1 MPLKLIQF
9 TLILDIIFL
18 SAATT
23 PWTIKSKYLL
33 NKDIKTGKAI
43 RKNNFHDYN
52 FDDWEETTPLLYFDD
67 TNDTMNKTIASSTP
81 IHETESLVTDITT
94 EGAINSEETT
104 TVDDEAKSPETVAPS
119 NTTVKDVLEH
129 YLTTT
134 EADIWTTNIQVIN
147 NSLSTMETQ
156 PTVDPLLLQVKA
168 VMETHKFGYFTSL
181 LIVFMWMVG
190 SMDEKPIDP
199 LKDAFYQE
207 IQGAQSRGRL
217 DMFGPLA
224 EAVVLDIAE
233 MIAQL
238 PADQIK
244 SQAAAY
250 HVQYI
255 NRRSRFSPQT
265 NAIFDVLDSAFESG
279 DAMSVLSCFADI
291 QAFPNVTKKA
301 EHISRD
307 LIEHV
312 FYIPYSRIRGTAK
325 DKILML
331 ELENAIKNRMTG
343 SVRRHQAKKTN
354 PKQSRLRNGMASD
367 SLQRNKTK
375 INKYKKMSSKQQ
387 GSLRPN
393 AKKEISKNDKNIR
406 LIYYLFGDLGFD
418 TTKLTSTTDVDLD
431 YLRNKT
437 IMAELKE
444 RMKLY
449 KKKFR
454 IIRKKENQTGI
465 QRGKTTTTTTTT
477 KKPKMRKSKY
487 YIRKYVKK
495 NLYKMKTTTPTTT
508 TKSRWF
514 RKWYQENTTESSSSH
529 EIEGRMTSSIYINN
543 RNVFNKR
550 TTSYTPKTEWTKGDD
565 QDITVKSKIV
575 DLKLKMKGFRQI
587 TDNSDYSSYEDDF
600 KANVRDAIMHGREHD
615 LSLFKDKRRYD
626 KVKSF
631 QSYSNEEPIIKANVY
646 KVFGYGNDFA
656 DRLKN

>member
-1 MPLKLIQF
+1 MS
-9 TLILDIIFL
+9 TR
-18 SAATT
+18 

-33 NKDIKTGKAI
+33 NKTDIKTGKAI

-52 FDDWEETTPLLYFDD
+52 FDDWEETTPLFYFDD
-67 TNDTMNKTIASSTP
+67 IVDTMNKTTVSSTP
-81 IHETESLVTDITT
+81 IQETESLVTDITT
-94 EGAINSEETT
+94 EGAINSDDTT
-104 TVDDEAKSPETVAPS
+104 TVVDEEANSPETVAPS
-119 NTTVKDVLEH
+119 NATVNDVLEH

-134 EADIWTTNIQVIN
+134 EADIWTTDIHVIN
-147 NSLSTMETQ
+147 NTISTMETQ

-168 VMETHKFGYFTSL
+168 VMEVHKFGYFTSL
-181 LIVFMWMVG
+181 LIVFMGMIG
-190 SMDEKPIDP
+190 SMDEKPMEP
-199 LKDAFYQE
+199 LKDAFYKE
-207 IQGAQSRGRL
+207 MQGAQSRGRL
-217 DMFGPLA
+217 NMFGPLA
-224 EAVVLDIAE
+224 EAVLLDIAE

-250 HVQYI
+250 HVQYV
-255 NRRSRFSPQT
+255 NRRTIFSPQT
-265 NAIFDVLDSAFESG
+265 NAIFDVLDSAFETG

-291 QAFPNVTKKA
+291 QAFPKVTKKA

-307 LIEHV
+307 LIEHAL
-312 FYIPYSRIRGTAK
+312 YIPYSRIRGTEK
-325 DKILML
+325 DKTLML

-354 PKQSRLRNGMASD
+354 HKQSKLRSGKPSD
-367 SLQRNKTK
+367 RLQRNKTK
-375 INKYKKMSSKQQ
+375 INKTKKISSKEQ
-387 GSLRPN
+387 GRQRPN
-393 AKKEISKNDKNIR
+393 GKKGISKNDKNIR
-406 LIYYLFGDLGFD
+406 LVYYLFGDLGFD
-418 TTKLTSTTDVDLD
+418 TTKSTSTTDLD

-477 KKPKMRKSKY
+477 RKPKMRKSKY

-495 NLYKMKTTTPTTT
+495 NLYKMKTTTPSTT

-514 RKWYQENTTESSSSH
+514 RKWYQENSTESGSSY
-529 EIEGRMTSSIYINN
+529 EIESSIKSSIYIDN
-543 RNVFNKR
+543 RNVYNKR
-550 TTSYTPKTEWTKGDD
+550 TSSYTPKREWTTREN
-565 QDITVKSKIV
+565 QYTTVKSKIV
-575 DLKLKMKGFRQI
+575 DLKLKKKGFWKI
-587 TDNSDYSSYEDDF
+587 TENSDYSSYEDDL
-600 KANVRDAIMHGREHD
+600 KANVRDAIFHGREHD

-646 KVFGYGNDFA
+646 KAFGYGNNFA
-656 DRLKN
+656 DRLKNLNK